1 MLSSSSSTKSLT
13 ENDSTSD
20 SKISENTMKLKKYS
34 WTADLVWRNR
44 SFKDLYV
51 FYDPVAGQLGFSKS
65 KNDLPIYSS
74 KQNEVVILITITFL
88 PFLL

>member
-1 MLSSSSSTKSLT
+1 MLSSSSSTKSSI
-13 ENDSTSD
+13 ENDSAID
-20 SKISENTMKLKKYS
+20 SKRIENTTKLNKYS

-51 FYDPVAGQLGFSKS
+51 FYDPLAGQLGFSKS

-74 KQNEVVILITITFL
+74 KKSFCFYSFYI
-88 PFLL
+88 